1 MIKPIETDT
10 AIYDKAHRD
19 NIIHYWAK
27 NDRIS
32 DDTADLID
40 WEGHRRAMTAFKG
53 RQQWVTK
60 HFSGWAGSGAMMNKW
75 KKRDTLSC
83 HRCGEKETTIHT
95 VRCQDK
101 ECVKEY
107 TSLRNDF
114 QLWLRKTTSLAITQ
128 AVLIHMDSYQQSK
141 QVTNVSEI
149 HQDLRLVSMYQATI
163 GPRSFGEGLLSLHWR
178 VAQQRHYV
186 NEASKEKSKRWVS
199 KLIQKIWEVSWGMW
213 EFRNNDIHTN
223 AETRRDI
230 YAKGIFKEIEAVKIR
245 ARFSML
251 LNTKERKFINTST
264 EDLKR
269 KSERGQ
275 LDWICRAEQFVST
288 IRLSKR
294 L

>member
-1 MIKPIETDT
+1 
-10 AIYDKAHRD
+10 
-19 NIIHYWAK
+19 
-27 NDRIS
+27 
-32 DDTADLID
+32 
-40 WEGHRRAMTAFKG
+40 
-53 RQQWVTK
+53 
-60 HFSGWAGSGAMMNKW
+60 
-75 KKRDTLSC
+75 
-83 HRCGEKETTIHT
+83 
-95 VRCQDK
+95 
-101 ECVKEY
+101 
-107 TSLRNDF
+107 
-114 QLWLRKTTSLAITQ
+114 
-128 AVLIHMDSYQQSK
+128 
-141 QVTNVSEI
+141 
-149 HQDLRLVSMYQATI
+149 MYQATI

-251 LNTKERKFINTST
+251 LNPKERKFINTST

-275 LDWICRAEQFVST
+275 LDWICRAEQFVCT

-294 L
+294 LRQSTGQYFELHARTLTRNVQQSIRRYATSNTSEGEVEQRIIATSNDTRSSKSHAAIRPKTP